1 MNKHLGY
8 KAAFYAHAL
17 ISIPT
22 LLIMKS
28 FTPKT
33 EQKEVPKF
41 GQGIRILLKNW
52 DALIFFLFGQSVSQC
67 IICLLGP

>member
-8 KAAFYAHAL
+8 KAAFYAHAI

-28 FTPKT
+28 FTPKQ
-33 EQKEVPKF
+33 ERKEVPKF
-41 GQGIRILLKNW
+41 GQGIKLLLKNS
-52 DALIFFLFGQSVSQC
+52 DALIFFLFGKEEEQEEEEE
-67 IICLLGP
+67 G